1 MSMKKL
7 SRKAAIVTG
16 GSRGIGRSVA
26 IALARGGADVA
37 VNYAGNEKAARKV
50 VAEIKGLGGRAMPV
64 QADMSRPDDV
74 ARLFATTV
82 ESFGK
87 LDILVNNA
95 GIIVTKPIQQTS
107 EEDFDR
113 IFSINVKGVFLA
125 LRAAAEHVSDGGR
138 IVSLSSSV
146 TRLMFPGYGAYSAT
160 KAAVEQLTR
169 VFAKEVGARG
179 ITVNAVAP
187 GPTRTELFT
196 MGKSEETI
204 QRLAEMAAMGR
215 IGEPDDIAR
224 VVCFLCSEEAA
235 WITGQVIGVN
245 GGFA

>member
-1 MSMKKL
+1 
-7 SRKAAIVTG
+7 
-16 GSRGIGRSVA
+16 
-26 IALARGGADVA
+26 
-37 VNYAGNEKAARKV
+37 
-50 VAEIKGLGGRAMPV
+50 
-64 QADMSRPDDV
+64 MSRPEDV
-74 ARLFATTV
+74 AGLFATTLKT
-82 ESFGK
+82 FGK

-95 GIIVTKPIQQTS
+95 GIIITKPIQVMS

-113 IFSINVKGVFLA
+113 IFGINVKGVFLA
-125 LRAAAEHVSDGGR
+125 LRAAAEHVGDGGR
-138 IVSLSSSV
+138 IVNLSSSV

-169 VFAKEVGARG
+169 VFAREVGSRG

-204 QRLAEMAAMGR
+204 QHLAEMAALGR
-215 IGEPDDIAR
+215 IGDPDDIAR
-224 VVCFLCSEEAA
+224 VVCFLCSEEAS
-235 WITGQVIGVN
+235 WITGQIIGVN

>member
-1 MSMKKL
+1 MKKL
-7 SRKAAIVTG
+7 LNRSAVVTG

-26 IALARGGADVA
+26 ISLARAGAHVA
-37 VNYAGNEKAARKV
+37 VNFASNEKAARKV
-50 VAEIKGLGGRAMPV
+50 VSEINGLGGKALAV
-64 QADMSRPDDV
+64 QADMSRPEDV
-74 ARLFATTV
+74 AALFATTLKA
-82 ESFGK
+82 FGK

-95 GIIVTKPIQQTS
+95 GIIITKPIQLTS

-138 IVSLSSSV
+138 IVNLSSSV

-204 QRLAEMAAMGR
+204 QHLAEMAALGR
-215 IGEPDDIAR
+215 IGDPDDIAR
-224 VVCFLCSEEAA
+224 VVCFLCSEEAS

>member
-1 MSMKKL
+1 MRMKNL
-7 SRKAAIVTG
+7 SNKVAIVTG

-26 IALARGGADVA
+26 ISLARAGADVT

-50 VAEIKGLGGRAMPV
+50 VAEINGNGGKAQAV
-64 QADMSRPDDV
+64 QADMSRPEDV
-74 ARLFATTV
+74 GRLFGTTV
-82 ESFGK
+82 KIFGK
-87 LDILVNNA
+87 PDILVNNA
-95 GIIVTKPIQQTS
+95 GIIVTKPIQTMS

-125 LRAAAEHVSDGGR
+125 LRAAAEYVSDGGR
-138 IVSLSSSV
+138 IVNLSSSV

-169 VFAKEVGARG
+169 IFAKEVGERG

-196 MGKSEETI
+196 LGKSEETI
-204 QRLAEMAAMGR
+204 QRLAEMAALGR

-224 VVCFLCSEEAA
+224 VVCFLCSEEAS
-235 WITGQVIGVN
+235 WITGQIIGVN